1 MGTTER
7 AERTHN
13 EAADLRREKA
23 LAEAEAW
30 NERWRM
36 DDEWRREQVFGEID
50 DDMNRA
56 KRERHANAT
65 ANLVSI
71 VDDVLDAWDDL
82 PAKLRERI
90 EERYKDRVAEKGA

>member
-1 MGTTER
+1 MADPE
-7 AERTHN
+7 ASHN
-13 EAADLRREKA
+13 AAADLRREKK
-23 LAEAEAW
+23 LAADDKW

-36 DDEWRREQVFGEID
+36 DKEWRREQVAGEID

-56 KRERHANAT
+56 RRQRYADSILSLAC
-65 ANLVSI
+65 I